1 MTTSENPIPTTEAVT
16 EMVDA
21 VLINNTMQLFQLLL
35 VFAFVAFVAFCL
47 YKFLKLFF

>member
-1 MTTSENPIPTTEAVT
+1 MTTSEPIPTTEAVS

-21 VLINNTMQLFQLLL
+21 VLINNTMQLFQVLL

>member
-1 MTTSENPIPTTEAVT
+1 MPITEPTPTTEVVS
-16 EMVDA
+16 EVVDA
-21 VLINNTMQLFQLLL
+21 VLINNTMQLFQVLL

>member
-1 MTTSENPIPTTEAVT
+1 MTTSEPFPTTEAVT
-16 EMVDA
+16 EVVDA
-21 VLINNTMQLFQLLL
+21 VLINNTMQLFQVLL

>member
-1 MTTSENPIPTTEAVT
+1 MTTSELIPTSEAVT
-16 EMVDA
+16 EVVDA
-21 VLINNTMQLFQLLL
+21 VLINNTMQLFQVLL